1 MRVIFDCGHLGERG
15 GGVVL
20 FDYAHGNQSIL
31 GHESI
36 ITYDENSNYN
46 HPLAIARF
54 THHFQVVPYRGREQF
69 SKVTASIGA
78 DLTYHLKSGRSDG
91 RLNPNSRNAIHAVF
105 QNFEPHGDA
114 YAYISEWLSNRMTN
128 GLFPFV
134 PHIVQMPDAVSNL
147 RAKLNIPN
155 SAVVFAR
162 YGGFSEFNVPF
173 VTKSINKA
181 LSQRKNIFFIFMNTE
196 PFINSERVIFLPAS
210 VDPVA
215 KSNFIAAADYM
226 LHARVIGETFGLA
239 IAEFLFHDRP
249 VIAWAGGHDRNHV
262 TMIGNTGFFYKTSD
276 DLLKLLLQL
285 DKPEFDGSR
294 RARVSAFS
302 PQNVMQKFS
311 KVFID
316 PHSNFPKIGPLAK
329 HYLRARRS
337 IAGRFLLARQN
348 AWI

>member
-1 MRVIFDCGHLGERG
+1 MRVIFDCGHLGERA
-15 GGVVL
+15 GGVVM
-20 FDYAHGNQSIL
+20 FDYAAANESIL
-31 GHESI
+31 SNESI
-36 ITYDENSNYN
+36 ITYDSTSPHN
-46 HPLAIARF
+46 HPLSIERF
-54 THHFQVVPYRGREQF
+54 SSRFRVEPYIGRAAF
-69 SKVTASIGA
+69 AKKAGSLNA
-78 DLTYHLKSGRSDG
+78 DLTYQYKTGRSDG

-128 GLFPFV
+128 GMFPFV
-134 PHIVQMPDAVSNL
+134 PHIVQMPDPVLNL
-147 RAKLNIPN
+147 RTALNIPN
-155 SAVVFAR
+155 SAIVFAR
-162 YGGFSEFNVPF
+162 HGGFSEFNVPF
-173 VTKSINKA
+173 VAKSIEKA

-196 PFINSERVIFLPAS
+196 PFINSDRVIFLPAS

-226 LHARVIGETFGLA
+226 LHARMIGETFGQA

-285 DKPEFDGSR
+285 EKPAFDGSR

-311 KVFID
+311 EVFIQ
-316 PHSNFPKIGPLAK
+316 PQSRFPQIGPLAK

-337 IAGRFLLARQN
+337 VAGRFFLARQN